1 MGRVLERFWE
11 VFGRVWE
18 PFGRSGGLPRLF
30 CSCFGTF
37 LGCLGIFSMLLAD
50 FWLFLLFLVTLG
62 CCGMFLLSVTCWAWF
77 FCVLLLRGA
86 SEASEQSERAKLSGA
101 CSGFP
106 LLTHAFAG
114 VPLLCLAFSCF
125 ASLRVIWHFLLNGTL
140 ALPHSLSLLF
150 PAVPCLLMVSLVLPC
165 AKDS

>member
-1 MGRVLERFWE
+1 M
-11 VFGRVWE
+11 
-18 PFGRSGGLPRLF
+18 
-30 CSCFGTF
+30 F
-37 LGCLGIFSMLLAD
+37 LLLVIAFD
-50 FWLFLLFLVTLG
+50 CLFLV
-62 CCGMFLLSVTCWAWF
+62 FN
-77 FCVLLLRGA
+77 CVG
-86 SEASEQSERAKLSGA
+86 RAKLSGA
-101 CSGFP
+101 IAGFP

>member
-1 MGRVLERFWE
+1 MGGFWE
-11 VFGRVWE
+11 GLGTVL
-18 PFGRSGGLPRLF
+18 GGFWQGLGALRALF
-30 CSCFGTF
+30 CF
-37 LGCLGIFSMLLAD
+37 LGVFLGTLRALLGALGQ
-50 FWLFLLFLVTLG
+50 FLVELLFIFVD
-62 CCGMFLLSVTCWAWF
+62 FYQ
-77 FCVLLLRGA
+77 VLASPIAEA

-101 CSGFP
+101 IAGFP

>member
-1 MGRVLERFWE
+1 MIAFD
-11 VFGRVWE
+11 
-18 PFGRSGGLPRLF
+18 
-30 CSCFGTF
+30 C
-37 LGCLGIFSMLLAD
+37 
-50 FWLFLLFLVTLG
+50 LFLVFCHLTL
-62 CCGMFLLSVTCWAWF
+62 LE
-77 FCVLLLRGA
+77 A

-101 CSGFP
+101 IAGFP

-114 VPLLCLAFSCF
+114 VPLLCLV
-125 ASLRVIWHFLLNGTL
+125 LRVIWHFLLNGTL

>member
-1 MGRVLERFWE
+1 M
-11 VFGRVWE
+11 
-18 PFGRSGGLPRLF
+18 
-30 CSCFGTF
+30 F
-37 LGCLGIFSMLLAD
+37 LLLVIAFD
-50 FWLFLLFLVTLG
+50 CLFLVFCHLTL
-62 CCGMFLLSVTCWAWF
+62 LE
-77 FCVLLLRGA
+77 A

-101 CSGFP
+101 IAGFP

-150 PAVPCLLMVSLVLPC
+150 LAVPCLLLVSLVLPC
-165 AKDS
+165 ASIS

>member
-1 MGRVLERFWE
+1 
-11 VFGRVWE
+11 
-18 PFGRSGGLPRLF
+18 
-30 CSCFGTF
+30 
-37 LGCLGIFSMLLAD
+37 MLLVIAFD
-50 FWLFLLFLVTLG
+50 CLVLVFCHLTLLE
-62 CCGMFLLSVTCWAWF
+62 
-77 FCVLLLRGA
+77 A

-101 CSGFP
+101 IAGFP